1 MTRIDMFVN
10 MGAGI
15 CNSYVFSPEPRLG
28 KMMVLG
34 FVLGVGDALTTMA
47 ANSTTFP
54 EIFVVEGRRRLSNHQ
69 RALAGDRASDHVAM
83 LNAFQVKQ
91 SFVDYWVL

>member
-1 MTRIDMFVN
+1 MVYKLTLN
-10 MGAGI
+10 L
-15 CNSYVFSPEPRLG
+15 FSEPRLG

-54 EIFVVEGRRRLSNHQ
+54 EIFLVEGRRRLSGHQ
-69 RALAGDRASDHVAM
+69 RALAGERASDHVAM
-83 LNAFQVKQ
+83 LNAFQV
-91 SFVDYWVL
+91 STIL

>member
-1 MTRIDMFVN
+1 MF
-10 MGAGI
+10 
-15 CNSYVFSPEPRLG
+15 PEPRLG

-83 LNAFQVKQ
+83 LNAFQVT
-91 SFVDYWVL
+91 L